1 MSPVSMEQLVSHDP
15 ICQGVYC
22 YRLINTRKATYRED
36 RGAKRRS
43 YRYVF
48 FNSEWMCLTSE
59 IDLKRIINSNRENV
73 DLYVEPHQA

>member
-15 ICQGVYC
+15 TLQGVYC

-43 YRYVF
+43 YWYVL
-48 FNSEWMCLTSE
+48 FNSACICLTSE
-59 IDLKRIINSNRENV
+59 ADLKRIINSNRENV